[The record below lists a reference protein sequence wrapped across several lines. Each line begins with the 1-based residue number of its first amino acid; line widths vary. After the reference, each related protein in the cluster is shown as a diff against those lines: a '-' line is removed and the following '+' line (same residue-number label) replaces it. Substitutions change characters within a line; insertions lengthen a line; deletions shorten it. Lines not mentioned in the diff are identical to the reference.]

1 MLLEGRTA
9 VVTGAGS
16 GIGASVAVALAE
28 QGAHVL
34 ACSRSDSADR
44 RAAEARAVGLE
55 MSSTSFDLDDDAAIA
70 SAAQAILAGSERLD
84 ILVHCAGI
92 NIPGGIGAVEASD
105 CNRMFRTNV
114 TAPIV
119 LTRLLL
125 PGLRRSRH
133 ARVISIGSWVGRT
146 PAPGYVAYSAT
157 KAALLSFTRGAS
169 MELAAEGITVNAV
182 CPGNVWTP
190 IWGSDDDTG
199 GARAAFESAVARQP
213 LPRGVEP
220 SEVAAAVVF
229 LAGDAARSITGEA
242 VYVASG
248 L

>member
-16 GIGASVAVALAE
+16 GIGSLIAVALAK
-28 QGAHVL
+28 QGANVH
-34 ACSRSDSADR
+34 ACSRSDSAKW
-44 RAAEARAVGLE
+44 RAAEARADGLT
-55 MSSTSFDLDDDAAIA
+55 MTAASFDLDDDAAIA
-70 SAAQAILAGSERLD
+70 AAAQTILAASDRLD

-92 NIPGGIGAVEASD
+92 NIPGGIDAVEASD
-105 CNRMFRTNV
+105 CTRMFRINV
-114 TAPIV
+114 TAPMI

-125 PGLRRSRH
+125 PGLRRSQH

-169 MELAAEGITVNAV
+169 MELAADGITVNAV

-190 IWGSDDDTG
+190 IWGATDEPER
-199 GARAAFESAVARQP
+199 ARAAYESAVARQP

-220 SEVAAAVVF
+220 SEIAAAVVF
-229 LAGDAARSITGEA
+229 LAGDGAGSITGEA
-242 VYVASG
+242 LYVASG